1 MHEVGGEQGPCS
13 TFKELIWCPRVPF
26 PLYRGGRKQHID
38 LGRAAQN
45 KGGRHNMGPAAHP
58 DLLTVAGAWWPF
70 SPSVAWEK

>member
-38 LGRAAQN
+38 LGGLLRIR
-45 KGGRHNMGPAAHP
+45 GE
-58 DLLTVAGAWWPF
+58 DTTWVLLLTQT
-70 SPSVAWEK
+70 S